1 MPKSPSLVPKIF
13 HFSVFKFWKIKI
25 FDLHVQYVHQMK
37 AGDILNSK
45 LLSKNTTVGEIFV
58 KTGFSKFLLWILR
71 RKKNFE
77 GKFFGN
83 FFYHPPIHVFQL
95 FKTPKM
101 KNTWRFGNPHCNL
114 SDTVSCQSRCGLFQP
129 PPGFLRVKVC
139 KASLCSD

>member
-37 AGDILNSK
+37 AGDILNSN
-45 LLSKNTTVGEIFV
+45 LLSKNTIVGKNFV

-83 FFYHPPIHVFQL
+83 FFLPPTNSCFPIVLNTKNEKYMKVWCSSLHPRQNGKLSKLLWVVP
-95 FKTPKM
+95 TP
-101 KNTWRFGNPHCNL
+101 
-114 SDTVSCQSRCGLFQP
+114 
-129 PPGFLRVKVC
+129 LRLLKV
-139 KASLCSD
+139 